1 MITIISFILFVL
13 YMILSIY
20 KNDRLPVS
28 LSDTYYLWPKWVF
41 PIMMVIMAFSVLPY
55 WLEMTA
61 NTDYQ
66 FLSFL
71 ACAGLLFVADAP
83 DFRNDK
89 NQYPI
94 HVISAYIAAG
104 MTVLSLT
111 FVSGYWWIFP
121 ITLIIE
127 GLFEFKNIKNCYIWI
142 LEISIIISTYYNIFL
157 YWFK

>member
-1 MITIISFILFVL
+1 MLVIISFILFVL

-20 KNDRLPVS
+20 KNDGLPVS

-41 PIMMVIMAFSVLPY
+41 PILMVIIAFSALPY
-55 WLEMTA
+55 WLEITA
-61 NTDYQ
+61 DTDYQ

-71 ACAGLLFVADAP
+71 ACAGLLFVANAP
-83 DFRNDK
+83 DFRKDRNH
-89 NQYPI
+89 YPI

-104 MTVLSLT
+104 MAVLSLT
-111 FVSGYWWIFP
+111 FVSGYWWLFP

-157 YWFK
+157 CWFK